1 MIDVFMHLLGC
12 YMSFFFLTQRFT
24 FVAVGVILLLLL
36 CHYTFH
42 LYFSKE
48 FLLLSDSFC
57 SKGAAINI
65 GIEIYN

>member
-1 MIDVFMHLLGC
+1 MFSCICWGVIC
-12 YMSFFFLTQRFT
+12 RFFFLTQRFT